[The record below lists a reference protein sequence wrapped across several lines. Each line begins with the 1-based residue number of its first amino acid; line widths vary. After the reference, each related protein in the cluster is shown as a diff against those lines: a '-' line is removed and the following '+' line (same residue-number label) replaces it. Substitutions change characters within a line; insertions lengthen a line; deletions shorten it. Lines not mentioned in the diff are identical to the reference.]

1 MMEFPTLDQAKEKII
16 HTLAKNESLSP
27 TDIRVVASP
36 YRICPLGAH
45 VDHQGGPVLGMTIK
59 AYTLMAFVP
68 TKSPSIKLESK
79 NYPGILSF
87 QLDQIPESTESHWE
101 QYVRAA
107 ILALK
112 DEFPLD
118 RGIIGLVD
126 GMLPGCG
133 LSSSASVLLAY
144 LYAFSAA
151 NRIKIGPWDY
161 VQLTRRA
168 ENKYMGLNNGI
179 LDQTSIVF
187 GQKDHLLYIDTRE
200 ETTTPMPAQPGWST
214 CRILVAYSGYAR
226 ELTTSRFN
234 TRVQECQQAA
244 ETLAHMADVGPVQRL
259 SDIPEEIF
267 NRFGHRLPPHLVR
280 RAKHYFDEVKR
291 VHEGVNAW
299 KNGRIDTIGQL
310 MYGTYKSSVDL
321 YECGIPALYD
331 LQEIVSTTPGIV
343 GSRFMGGGYGGCVVG
358 FVENDLA
365 TTAAESIQTAYR
377 KLHPEVADRA
387 AVYLTQSAD
396 GIHFL

>member
-1 MMEFPTLDQAKEKII
+1 MEFPTLDQAKEKII
-16 HTLAKNESLSP
+16 HALAKNENLSP
-27 TDIRVVASP
+27 PDIQVVASP

-59 AYTLMAFVP
+59 AYTLIAFVP
-68 TKSPSIKLESK
+68 TKSQTIKLESK
-79 NYPGILSF
+79 NYPGITTF
-87 QLDQIPESTESHWE
+87 QLDQTPESTESHWG
-101 QYVRAA
+101 QYVRSAV
-107 ILALK
+107 LALK
-112 DEFPLD
+112 DQFPIEK
-118 RGIIGLVD
+118 GIIGLVD

-144 LYAFSAA
+144 LYALTKA

-161 VQLTRRA
+161 VRLTRLA

-187 GQKDHLLYIDTRE
+187 GQKDHLLYIDTKKE
-200 ETTTPMPAQPGWST
+200 SVTLLPAKSSWSDY
-214 CRILVAYSGYAR
+214 RILVAYSGYSR
-226 ELTTSRFN
+226 ELTTSGFN
-234 TRVQECQQAA
+234 TRVQECRQAA
-244 ETLAHMADVGPVQRL
+244 ESLAHLADAGPAQRL

-267 NRFGHRLPPHLVR
+267 ARFGHRLPPLLGR
-280 RAKHYFDEVKR
+280 RAKHYFGEVNR
-291 VHEGVNAW
+291 VHGGADAW
-299 KNGRIDTIGQL
+299 KNGRIDVMGQL
-310 MYGTYKSSVDL
+310 MYGTYKSLVEL

-358 FVENDLA
+358 FVEKDFALK
-365 TTAAESIQTAYR
+365 AAETVQKAYR
-377 KLHPEVADRA
+377 NRHPEVADQA